1 MARANNIITYNNFND
16 PLENEIPYKEI
27 SHIAIYISQ
36 CSEYGQIT
44 FADLDKIGIETPPFL
59 NVVSGMYLLKKEK
72 DINDWIN
79 WKPTGQ
85 FEYVAIERFYW
96 ARDRKL

>member
-1 MARANNIITYNNFND
+1 MVRMSSIITYNNFNNSV
-16 PLENEIPYKEI
+16 ENEIPCKDI
-27 SHIAIYISQ
+27 LLIAIYVSQ
-36 CSEYGQIT
+36 CSEYGWIT
-44 FADLDKIGIETPPFL
+44 FADLDKIGIGTPPFL

-72 DINDWIN
+72 DINDWMN

>member
-1 MARANNIITYNNFND
+1 MVRVSSIITYDNFNN
-16 PLENEIPYKEI
+16 PVENEIPSKEI
-27 SHIAIYISQ
+27 SHIAVYISQ
-36 CSEYGQIT
+36 CGEYGWVT
-44 FADLDKIGIETPPFL
+44 FADHDKIRIGTPPFL

>member
-1 MARANNIITYNNFND
+1 MAKASYIITYDNFNN
-16 PLENEIPYKEI
+16 PVENEIPYKEI
-27 SHIAIYISQ
+27 SHIAIYVSQ
-36 CSEYGQIT
+36 CSEYGWIT
-44 FADLDKIGIETPPFL
+44 FADLDKIGIGIPPFL
-59 NVVSGMYLLKKEK
+59 GVASGMYLLKKDE

-85 FEYVAIERFYW
+85 VEYAAIERFYW

>member
-1 MARANNIITYNNFND
+1 MAKASCIITYNNFNNSV
-16 PLENEIPYKEI
+16 ENEIPHKEI
-27 SHIAIYISQ
+27 SHIVIYISQ
-36 CSEYGQIT
+36 CSEYGWIT
-44 FADLDKIGIETPPFL
+44 FADLDKIGIGTPPFL

-85 FEYVAIERFYW
+85 FEYAAIERLYW
-96 ARDRKL
+96 ARNRKL